1 MEYKMVN
8 LDKQGN
14 IYTLTFEGDG
24 GNALDLEL
32 VQAIHSALDTVEEDS
47 KGPCALILTAT
58 GKSFSSGLSLLKI
71 TSYNSDQVLSFSNDM
86 QRLYGRLVNF
96 PVPTIAA
103 INGHAFA
110 AGAFLALS
118 CDYRVMRRDKGWFC
132 ISEIDVGVSV
142 VPEIMAVA
150 QLKLSKNVLRDAVL
164 TGKRFSGEDCLQ
176 LAICDATC
184 EESEL
189 LDTAKEIIAPVAL
202 KKRQIFKN
210 FKTTLYG
217 DCAKGMG
224 VNS

>member
-1 MEYKMVN
+1 MVN
-8 LDKQGN
+8 LNKQGN
-14 IYTLTFEGDG
+14 IYTLTFEGEG

-32 VQAIHSALDTVEEDS
+32 VQAMHSALDEVVEDS

-71 TSYNSDQVLSFSNDM
+71 TSYDSDQVLTFSNEM

-96 PVPTIAA
+96 PVPTVAA

-110 AGAFLALS
+110 GGAFLALC
-118 CDYRVMRRDKGWFC
+118 CDYRVMRSDKGWFC
-132 ISEIDVGVSV
+132 ISEIDVGVSI

-150 QLKLSKNVLRDAVL
+150 KLKLSRNVLRDAVL
-164 TGKRFSGEDCLQ
+164 TGKRFSGEESLRLD
-176 LAICDATC
+176 ICDAIS
-184 EESEL
+184 EEQEL
-189 LDTAKEIIAPVAL
+189 LNTAKEIIAPIAL
-202 KKRQIFKN
+202 KKRQIYKN

-224 VNS
+224 VNR

>member
-1 MEYKMVN
+1 MVN

-14 IYTLTFEGDG
+14 IYTLTFEEEG

-32 VQAIHSALDTVEEDS
+32 VQAMHSALDEVEENS

-71 TSYNSDQVLSFSNDM
+71 TSYDSEKVLTFSNEM

-96 PVPTIAA
+96 PVPTVAA
-103 INGHAFA
+103 LNGHAFA
-110 AGAFLALS
+110 GGAFLALC
-118 CDYRVMRRDKGWFC
+118 CDYRVMRSDKGWFC

-150 QLKLSKNVLRDAVL
+150 KLKLSKTVLRDAVL
-164 TGKRFSGEDCLQ
+164 TGKRFSGEESLH
-176 LAICDATC
+176 LGICDAISD
-184 EESEL
+184 EQNL
-189 LDTAKEIIAPVAL
+189 LDSAKEIIAPIAL
-202 KKRQIFKN
+202 KKRQIYKN

-224 VNS
+224 VGL